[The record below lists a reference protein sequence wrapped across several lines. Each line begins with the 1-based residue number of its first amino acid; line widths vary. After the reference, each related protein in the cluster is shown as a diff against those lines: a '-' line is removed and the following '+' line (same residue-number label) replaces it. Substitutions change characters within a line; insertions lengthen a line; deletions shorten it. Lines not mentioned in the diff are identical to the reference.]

1 MAAWA
6 SLLPLDRDPS
16 AQLDLLLEQVHVLE
30 QHLKRLTLV
39 PDFHLDHVVGLAI
52 RAVHVALDDLDT
64 ANRSSKSVR
73 PLVDRQQLP
82 LLIEQLAHVAVGQA
96 SGLTER
102 PVWVDQIGQALGRL
116 ALHLG
121 RPTSMTVADN
131 AATNRGLLAR
141 SCPRL
146 GRAAAW
152 LMGCCAHG

>member
-64 ANRSSKSVR
+64 ANRSRKPVR

-96 SGLTER
+96 SGFTER
-102 PVWVDQIGQALGRL
+102 PVWVDQVSQALGGL
-116 ALHLG
+116 ALPLRRLPAVVAADCPARYRRTPALG
-121 RPTSMTVADN
+121 PL
-131 AATNRGLLAR
+131 GL
-141 SCPRL
+141 
-146 GRAAAW
+146 RAG
-152 LMGCCAHG
+152 LT